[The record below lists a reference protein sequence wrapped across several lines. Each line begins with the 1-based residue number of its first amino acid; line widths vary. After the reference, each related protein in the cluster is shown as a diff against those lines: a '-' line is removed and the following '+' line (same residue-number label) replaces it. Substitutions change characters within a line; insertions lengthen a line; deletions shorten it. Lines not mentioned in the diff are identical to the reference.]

1 MFKKIASFA
10 LAATL
15 GLSVAAFGGCK
26 PKVPDTE
33 ETLEVYCMNAGY
45 GTEWC
50 ESLLKMFQEQDWV
63 KEKYPNLNVVYSSND
78 IQNFAESKLNS
89 GRKANTVDLLF
100 GAALQSF
107 AGPGGEIAD
116 LTDLVY
122 NTQVPGENVTFK
134 DKANSSYNDSNRY
147 IDVTDLEGAPHWYT
161 VSWAGGMNT
170 FIYNETMLNKYGIKV
185 PNTTDEMLAAFA
197 TLKTNN
203 KYSLIQSKDAD
214 YFAYLFPVWWAQYEG
229 ITEYLNFW
237 NGISGNRYSRNI
249 FKQEGRE
256 KSLEVYRDFL
266 NYSKGY
272 LALSSFTGEFM
283 EQQTLFLKGEAA
295 FHVNGDWFDNEM
307 RAISEEV
314 KKDNGGKI
322 DVFKTMKMPIVS
334 ALGEKLGITDAQLSA
349 IVDYVDGA
357 VEIKPE
363 FESTTG
369 YTEEEVIAAV
379 REARTIVSTI
389 GTNHTAV
396 IPEYANGKAVAADF
410 LRFMATDVALE
421 EYIKVTGGA
430 SLPFTYN
437 LKEKNIS
444 LYNQIG
450 TLQQSRH
457 DYFDTDKYEI
467 YSLPSSDAFPLA
479 RYGGLKAFVTE
490 NYYTTFSSSNNKK
503 TPQDYMTE
511 TLNAWT
517 QSKWENACSK
527 AGIAL

>member
-33 ETLEVYCMNAGY
+33 ETLEVYCLKAGY
-45 GTEWC
+45 GSEWC
-50 ESLLKMFQEQDWV
+50 ESLLKLFQEQDWV

-78 IQNFAESKLNS
+78 IQNFGESKLNS

-100 GAALQSF
+100 GTVLQSF

-122 NTQVPGENVTFK
+122 NTQVPGEDILFK

-147 IDVTDLEGAPHWYT
+147 IDVTDLEGEPHWYT
-161 VSWAGGMNT
+161 VSWAGGMNS
-170 FIYNETMLNKYGIKV
+170 FIYNETILNKYGIKV
-185 PNTTDEMLAAFA
+185 PNTTDELIAACA
-197 TLKTNN
+197 TLKS
-203 KYSLIQSKDAD
+203 KDVYSFIQSKEAD
-214 YFAYLFPVWWAQYEG
+214 YFSYLFPVWWAQYEG

-237 NGISGNRYSRNI
+237 NGISGSRYSRNI
-249 FKQEGRE
+249 FKQKGRE
-256 KSLEVYRDFL
+256 KSLEVYRDL
-266 NYSKGY
+266 LDYSKGY

-283 EQQTLFLKGEAA
+283 EQQTLFLKGGAA
-295 FHVNGDWFDNEM
+295 FHANGDWFDNEM
-307 RAISEEV
+307 RAISEEI
-314 KKDNGGKI
+314 KAKNGKI
-322 DVFKTMKMPIVS
+322 DVFKTMKLPIVS

-357 VEIKPE
+357 AETKPE
-363 FESTTG
+363 FTSSTG
-369 YTEEEVIAAV
+369 YTEEEVIDAV
-379 REARTIVSTI
+379 REARTVVSTI
-389 GTNHTAV
+389 GPNHTAA

-410 LRFMATDVALE
+410 LRFMATDIALE
-421 EYIKVTGGA
+421 DYIRVTGGA

-437 LKEKNIS
+437 LKEKNEA
-444 LYNQIG
+444 LYNQIS

-479 RYGGLKAFVTE
+479 RYGGLQAFVTE
-490 NYYTTFSSSNNKK
+490 NYYTTFSASGNKK
-503 TPQDYMTE
+503 TPQDFMNE

-517 QSKWENACSK
+517 QSKWESACSH

>member
-1 MFKKIASFA
+1 MMFKKIASFA
-10 LAATL
+10 LAATV

-26 PKVPDTE
+26 PKAPDTE
-33 ETLEVYCMNAGY
+33 ETLEVYCMKAGY
-45 GTEWC
+45 GSEWC
-50 ESLLKMFQEQDWV
+50 ESMLELFQQQDWV

-100 GAALQSF
+100 GATLQSF

-134 DKANSSYNDSNRY
+134 DKCNSSYNDSNRY
-147 IDVTDLEGAPHWYT
+147 IDVTDLDGDPRWYT
-161 VSWAGGMNT
+161 VSWCGGMNT
-170 FIYNETMLNKYGIKV
+170 FIYNETMLNQYKIKV
-185 PNTTDEMLAAFA
+185 PNTTNEMLTAFA
-197 TLKTNN
+197 TLKSNG

-214 YFAYLFPVWWAQYEG
+214 YFSYLFPVWWAQYEG

-237 NGISGNRYSRNI
+237 NGISGNRYSVNI
-249 FKQEGRE
+249 FNQKGRE

-283 EQQTLFLKGEAA
+283 EQQTLFLKGGAA

-307 RAISEEV
+307 RAISEEL
-314 KKDNGGKI
+314 KKESGKL

-357 VEIKPE
+357 VEAKPE
-363 FESTTG
+363 FASTTD
-369 YTEEEVIAAV
+369 YSEDEVIAAV
-379 REARTIVSTI
+379 REARSIVSTI
-389 GTNHTAV
+389 GPNHTAV
-396 IPEYANGKAVAADF
+396 IPDYANGKEVAADF
-410 LRFMATDVALE
+410 LRFMATDIALE
-421 EYIKVTGGA
+421 DYIRVTGGA
-430 SLPFTYN
+430 SLPFDYN
-437 LKEKNIS
+437 LKEKNIA

-457 DYFDTDKYEI
+457 DYFDSDKYDI
-467 YSLPSSDAFPLA
+467 YSLPSNDAFPLA

-490 NYYTTFSSSNNKK
+490 TYYTTFSANNNKK
-503 TPQDYMTE
+503 TPHDFMQE